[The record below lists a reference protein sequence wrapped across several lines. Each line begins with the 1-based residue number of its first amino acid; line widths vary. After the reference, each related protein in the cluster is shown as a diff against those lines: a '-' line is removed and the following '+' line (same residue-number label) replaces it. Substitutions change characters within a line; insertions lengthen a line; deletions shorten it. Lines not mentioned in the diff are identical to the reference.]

1 MFDKENNFT
10 KDKSE
15 NNFSIVETTRSG
27 VGMVAARNI
36 LAGDIII
43 REKPVIVI
51 PPQIKSSQY
60 TWKEKVQYLEN
71 VVSCL
76 PEADRSKFFNLH
88 DCKKLTGSVKSVEGI
103 FRTNNFALGP
113 LTATTAHGVF
123 LLASRINHSCWPSCE
138 VVWREDSE
146 EQEVVAIRDIEEG
159 EELTICY
166 LNIKDR
172 MKTPE
177 ERRKVLLPYGFTCSC
192 RFCVEEEDTQEV
204 RRFQEISRRLEERG
218 EVVRLCMEMENILER
233 VGAKLV
239 WRISNL
245 EMAAAAIN
253 KEHPN
258 EEIDEYVLNE
268 LERKLEYLCDT
279 LYKRNEMFG

>member
-1 MFDKENNFT
+1 MFEKENNFT
-10 KDKSE
+10 TDKSE
-15 NNFSIVETTRSG
+15 HKFSMVETVGSG

-36 LAGDIII
+36 LVGDIII
-43 REKPVIVI
+43 REKPVIVV

-60 TWKEKVQYLEN
+60 TWKEKVKYLEN
-71 VVSCL
+71 AVSCL
-76 PEADRSKFFNLH
+76 PEADKSNFFNLH
-88 DCKKLTGSVKSVEGI
+88 DCKRLRGSVKSVEGI

-113 LTATTAHGVF
+113 LTASTAHGVF

-138 VVWREDSE
+138 VVWREDYE

-172 MKTPE
+172 MKTPVD
-177 ERRKVLLPYGFTCSC
+177 RRKVLMPYGFTCSC

-204 RRFQEISRRLEERG
+204 KRFQEISKRLEEGG
-218 EVVRLCMEMENILER
+218 EVIRLCMEIEKILEM

-239 WRISNL
+239 WRISYL
-245 EMAAAAIN
+245 EMASAAI
-253 KEHPN
+253 KEHRN
-258 EEIDEYVLNE
+258 EEIDEYVLKE
-268 LERKLEYLCDT
+268 LERKHDYLCTT
-279 LYKRNEMFG
+279 LYKRN